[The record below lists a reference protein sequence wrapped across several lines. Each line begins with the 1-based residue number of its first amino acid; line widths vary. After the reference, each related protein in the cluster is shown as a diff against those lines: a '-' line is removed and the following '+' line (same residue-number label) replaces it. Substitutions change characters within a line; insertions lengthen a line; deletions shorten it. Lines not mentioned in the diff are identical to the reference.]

1 MDDHKLRITVEYD
14 PRTGE
19 TKIDAS
25 KMELQLAITMLNTAE
40 LVLLEQYLK
49 SMLTKKEN
57 SKEIHTTVIA
67 DPT

>member
-1 MDDHKLRITVEYD
+1 MDDHKLKITVEYD

-19 TKIDAS
+19 TDTR

-40 LVLLEQYLK
+40 IVLLDQYLK
-49 SMLTKKEN
+49 SMLTKKED
-57 SKEIHTTVIA
+57 SQEIHTIVTA